1 MDEEAIATEHLS
13 YGKDEL
19 QTTNDVIQEDNL
31 GTISNATVDATS
43 PFNKHD
49 YSVLGDVYPMKPK
62 KRISLGEHNE
72 NTTKELRENAI
83 LGSENWD
90 GLCGKESSREIP
102 LLSDHRIE
110 PANKTHSVR
119 EELQDDI
126 TPEIHKS
133 QLEIDKR
140 RCNFMPYDCNDF
152 NGSFAYNNV
161 INSINND
168 NEGDVKYSD
177 NNSDNTV
184 NNILAKERNDSPWA
198 VLSPDNM
205 ISNGAQYTSL
215 AKQTSDFELISHNKD
230 AFATWTNDSSD
241 NADSS
246 LKDNPTKEES
256 LENSTKKT
264 DDVGKISDRLEAFN
278 RNNEVSSI
286 PIKTSRPKIEETE
299 MPTKGVVSNLK
310 SLFESNAVH
319 NSNDTCKSANY
330 KLEYGVGRS
339 SGTLNKGVFH

>member
-1 MDEEAIATEHLS
+1 MDEALATEHLS

-31 GTISNATVDATS
+31 ETISSATVDATS

-72 NTTKELRENAI
+72 NTTKELTENTI
-83 LGSENWD
+83 LGSENWEQKHYD
-90 GLCGKESSREIP
+90 QNNLCGKESSREIP

-110 PANKTHSVR
+110 RSDKTHNVR

-126 TPEIHKS
+126 TPGIHKS
-133 QLEIDKR
+133 QLDTDKR
-140 RCNFMPYDCNDF
+140 RCNFMPYDYDDF
-152 NGSFAYNNV
+152 NGSFANNSV
-161 INSINND
+161 INSIDND
-168 NEGDVKYSD
+168 NKDDVKYSD
-177 NNSDNTV
+177 NNSDNAI
-184 NNILAKERNDSPWA
+184 NNILAKRRNDSLWA

-205 ISNGAQYTSL
+205 ISNGAQYSSL
-215 AKQTSDFELISHNKD
+215 AKQTSDFKLISHNKD
-230 AFATWTNDSSD
+230 AFTTWTNDSSD
-241 NADSS
+241 NADDS
-246 LKDNPTKEES
+246 LKDNSTKEQSSED
-256 LENSTKKT
+256 STRKT

-299 MPTKGVVSNLK
+299 MPTK
-310 SLFESNAVH
+310 
-319 NSNDTCKSANY
+319 
-330 KLEYGVGRS
+330 
-339 SGTLNKGVFH
+339 